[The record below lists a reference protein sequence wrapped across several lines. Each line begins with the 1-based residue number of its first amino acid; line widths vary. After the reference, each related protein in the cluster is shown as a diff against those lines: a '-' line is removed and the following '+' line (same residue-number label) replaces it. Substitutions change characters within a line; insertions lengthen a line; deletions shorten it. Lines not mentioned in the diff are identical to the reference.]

1 MNVVSIISIVIN
13 IVCAI
18 YNSCIG
24 NSTLGLAEL
33 TVAICLLDVLVV
45 NAIDEG
51 LRREIEELRGERCK
65 NRRKNKMVLSI
76 INIGNTIFFDL
87 STSYPHFHILVF
99 EIQFFNIIDKCLIS
113 KIDKCLLFI
122 LKIIDICLLNKSRY
136 KTYS

>member
-51 LRREIEELRGERCK
+51 LRREIEELRGKGCK

-76 INIGNTIFFDL
+76 INIGNTIFL
-87 STSYPHFHILVF
+87 TYPQVIHISTFWYL
-99 EIQFFNIIDKCLIS
+99 
-113 KIDKCLLFI
+113 
-122 LKIIDICLLNKSRY
+122 RY
-136 KTYS
+136 NFLT

>member
-51 LRREIEELRGERCK
+51 LRREIEELRGKGCGVSK
-65 NRRKNKMVLSI
+65 N
-76 INIGNTIFFDL
+76 
-87 STSYPHFHILVF
+87 
-99 EIQFFNIIDKCLIS
+99 DKI
-113 KIDKCLLFI
+113 
-122 LKIIDICLLNKSRY
+122 
-136 KTYS
+136 

>member
-76 INIGNTIFFDL
+76 INIGNTIFL
-87 STSYPHFHILVF
+87 TYPQVIHISTFWYL
-99 EIQFFNIIDKCLIS
+99 
-113 KIDKCLLFI
+113 
-122 LKIIDICLLNKSRY
+122 RY
-136 KTYS
+136 NFLT

>member
-51 LRREIEELRGERCK
+51 LRREIEELRGERYK

-76 INIGNTIFFDL
+76 INIGNTIFL
-87 STSYPHFHILVF
+87 TYPQVIHISTFWYL
-99 EIQFFNIIDKCLIS
+99 
-113 KIDKCLLFI
+113 
-122 LKIIDICLLNKSRY
+122 RY
-136 KTYS
+136 NFLT

>member
-51 LRREIEELRGERCK
+51 LRREIEELRGKGYK

-76 INIGNTIFFDL
+76 INIGNTIFL
-87 STSYPHFHILVF
+87 TYPQVIHISTFWYL
-99 EIQFFNIIDKCLIS
+99 
-113 KIDKCLLFI
+113 
-122 LKIIDICLLNKSRY
+122 RY
-136 KTYS
+136 NFLT